1 MAVSAARGAL
11 EDITVGV
18 GRVLGAVW
26 RASLCLPSLLRA
38 RSPGGRKQISQSTT
52 AAFNLRSHWPRDQ
65 PKKEERGRITRG
77 HTPTIVAPPTR
88 PPPPPPIGMAT
99 TSAVAVSAASAFAGS
114 ALSNRRVV
122 KPVRASRVVP
132 RASASGSDEK
142 DAPFDARAFRRELS
156 KSPKYNRSFKKDE
169 ESADAMETAGI
180 GMVSK
185 GGLVAQMRVE
195 NFTHVKDDVTL
206 KLADAYGFCWGVERA
221 VQMAYEAR
229 KQYPHE
235 QIHIT
240 NEIIHNPTVNKRL
253 EDMGVK
259 FIAETKDGKDFSGVK
274 DGEVV
279 ILPAFGASVHE
290 MKLLAEKGVSI
301 VDTTCPWVSKVW
313 NAVDSHKKKEFTSII
328 HGKWAHEETVA
339 TVSFAGVYLVVKDLA
354 EAEYVCDY
362 ILNGG
367 DKAAFMKK
375 FDNAHSKG
383 FDPETDLI
391 GLGIANQTTMLK
403 GETEMIGKVRA
414 GAFPNPGPTTLTVC
428 SYTLRST
435 PILETQH

>member
-1 MAVSAARGAL
+1 VARVVVSPFSPSREISRRTKTDFPVNNGSIQPA
-11 EDITVGV
+11 I
-18 GRVLGAVW
+18 
-26 RASLCLPSLLRA
+26 SLAKRPA
-38 RSPGGRKQISQSTT
+38 EKGRKRADNSGAHSQ
-52 AAFNLRSHWPRDQ
+52 N
-65 PKKEERGRITRG
+65 RG
-77 HTPTIVAPPTR
+77 PPPA